1 MSFVILFI
9 YHWVIFCNISPFQL
23 SVLSVFTFVLRYFLI
38 YICIPFPRFFDVVRP
53 VSSVL
58 TSRMLHAKCGRN
70 LDSCGVWKSHSAP
83 TYGSPLQLL
92 PVHFQSELHVL
103 SFFSGLCLLLLLL
116 FLLRPLCPLCSI
128 SQRSP
133 LLHARFDSPISL
145 APLGRAVY
153 LDRSICIPLFPY
165 KLPPEYVISRY

>member
-38 YICIPFPRFFDVVRP
+38 YICIPFPRFFDVVGP

-58 TSRMLHAKCGRN
+58 TSRRLHAKCGRN

-103 SFFSGLCLLLLLL
+103 SFL
-116 FLLRPLCPLCSI
+116 
-128 SQRSP
+128 
-133 LLHARFDSPISL
+133 
-145 APLGRAVY
+145 AVY
-153 LDRSICIPLFPY
+153 VFYFYYYFYCAHFALSVRFRSDRPSSMLV
-165 KLPPEYVISRY
+165 LTPPSLSHR